1 MDLANLSK
9 TKLFQIRR
17 ILSGGV
23 GDTSISRTELITY
36 LTDNFS
42 EFAIENAAIST
53 LHTPQPTT
61 ERATPTPAAPPAPP
75 APPSPPAPP
84 AQPTPADNIEKLAL
98 ELVQALKEQKAASV
112 PQAPIIDEAQI
123 KTLVKDTLHEL
134 WGTTLPTILIT
145 PDNVP
150 KTTHSAFK
158 PVCAR
163 VLLGLPVLLTGP
175 AGCGKTHLAEQVA
188 EELKLEF
195 GMLSCSEGMSESH
208 LLGYLLPTK
217 TGSIEYTPSVFVRLY
232 SEGGLMLLDELDAA
246 DPNTLLVL
254 NSALANKKLFVP
266 QAGRTFAM
274 HEDFRIVATANTFG
288 VGATGIYAGRNR
300 LDAATLDRFRAGI
313 VAMDYDTGLESLLVP
328 DNMQLHLWARNVR
341 IDIKTRGLKHVMS
354 TRTLTAFDRLMKAG
368 ESFQSI
374 QDTYYLD
381 WTEQERGL

>member
-23 GDTSISRTELITY
+23 GDTSISRAELITY

-61 ERATPTPAAPPAPP
+61 ESATPTPPAPP

-84 AQPTPADNIEKLAL
+84 AQPTPADNIETLAL
-98 ELVQALKEQKAASV
+98 QLVQALKDQKAANV

-123 KTLVKDTLHEL
+123 KTLVKETLHEL
-134 WGTTLPTILIT
+134 CGTTLPTILIT
-145 PDNVP
+145 PDNAP

-163 VLLGLPVLLTGP
+163 ILLGLPVLLTGP

-188 EELKLEF
+188 SELNLEF

-254 NSALANKKLFVP
+254 NSALANGKLFVP

-274 HEDFRIVATANTFG
+274 HEDFRIIATANTFG

-328 DNMQLHLWARNVR
+328 DNMQLHIWARNVR
-341 IDIKTRGLKHVMS
+341 IDIKTRTLKHIMS